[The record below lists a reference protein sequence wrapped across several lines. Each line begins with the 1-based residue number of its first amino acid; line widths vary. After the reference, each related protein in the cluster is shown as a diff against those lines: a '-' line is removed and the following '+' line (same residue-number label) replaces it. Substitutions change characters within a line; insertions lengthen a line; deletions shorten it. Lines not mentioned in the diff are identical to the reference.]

1 MNPFASRL
9 KALRSRYEL
18 TSQQMAE
25 FIGMNSKGSYSK
37 LENGK
42 NPPSCKTL
50 VRTARAFAVDMDYLI
65 GRTQKPYEE
74 ELLRL
79 EEKDLFPLVVSLPD
93 GTKRDVWDLFP
104 ASQRPC
110 IPETYQNP
118 VFREGFYSL
127 QDRGDILTILHFL
140 VHYLETDPDVAKDG
154 QYVSRILLADPETVP
169 AKDRAFLSH
178 IAWLDR
184 LWGIGK

>member
-18 TSQQMAE
+18 TSGQMAS

-50 VRTARAFAVDMDYLI
+50 VRTARAFAVDLDYLV

-74 ELLRL
+74 ELLRI
-79 EEKDLFPLVVSLPD
+79 EEKDLFPLVVSLLD
-93 GTKRDVWDLFP
+93 GTKRDAWDFFP

-110 IPETYQNP
+110 IPEAYQNP
-118 VFREGFYSL
+118 VFRRGFYSL

-140 VHYLETDPDVAKDG
+140 AHYLETNPEVAKDG
-154 QYVSRILLADPETVP
+154 QYVSRILLTDPETIP
-169 AKDRAFLSH
+169 AKDRAFLRH

-184 LWGIGK
+184 LWGIEK

>member
-18 TSQQMAE
+18 TSQQMAS
-25 FIGMNSKGSYSK
+25 FIGLSGAGFYST

-50 VRTARAFAVDMDYLI
+50 VRTAWAFAVDMDYLV

-74 ELLRL
+74 ELLRI
-79 EEKDLFPLVVSLPD
+79 EEKDLFPLVVNLPA
-93 GTKRDVWDLFP
+93 GTKRDAWDLFP
-104 ASQRPC
+104 ASKRPC

-127 QDRGDILTILHFL
+127 QDRGDILTILHFW
-140 VHYLETDPDVAKDG
+140 VHYLETDPDVAKDA